1 MEEIVDRRIIRT
13 KQMLREALMELIEQ
27 NGYDG
32 ISVSQLTEKAGL
44 NRGTFYL
51 HYRDLQDLLDKC
63 ADYMLEGWLNV
74 MRNFNPLEAQN
85 SKYLNEPN
93 PQIVKIYEYFK
104 QNSWFFKVILGPKGD
119 PAFPLRMKR
128 AMHDHLERNRVK
140 LQLNDEDFL
149 VPSDYIHEYVLSVNM
164 GILQHWFETDM
175 SKTPEE
181 VAIIST
187 RLAQLGPLASS
198 GVEKLR
204 RTNKPWGHLK
214 G

>member
-1 MEEIVDRRIIRT
+1 MEEIVDRRILRT

-27 NGYDG
+27 NGYEG
-32 ISVSQLTEKAGL
+32 ISVTQLTEKAGL

-63 ADYMLEGWLNV
+63 SDYMLEGWLSI
-74 MRNFNPLEAQN
+74 MRDFNPLEAQN
-85 SKYLNEPN
+85 SKYLNVPN

-128 AMHDHLERNRVK
+128 AMHDHLEGNRVK
-140 LQLNDEDFL
+140 FELDDNDFL
-149 VPSDYIHEYVLSVNM
+149 VPSDYINEYVLSVNM
-164 GILQHWFETDM
+164 GILQHWFETNM
-175 SKTPEE
+175 TKTPEE

-187 RLAQLGPLASS
+187 RLAQLGPLGSS
-198 GVEKLR
+198 GMKKLR
-204 RTNKPWGHLK
+204 RANKP
-214 G
+214 

>member
-1 MEEIVDRRIIRT
+1 MSEIIDRRIIRT

-51 HYRDLQDLLDKC
+51 HYRDLQDLLNKC
-63 ADYMLEGWLNV
+63 ADYMVEGWIAV
-74 MRNFNPLEAQN
+74 MKDFNPLEAQN
-85 SKYLNEPN
+85 SKFLHEPN
-93 PQIVKIYEYFK
+93 PQIVRIYEYFK
-104 QNSWFFKVILGPKGD
+104 QNAWFFKVILGPKGD

-128 AMHDHLERNRVK
+128 VMHDHLESNRIK
-140 LQLNDEDFL
+140 FAIHEEDCL
-149 VPSDYIHEYVLSVNM
+149 VPSDYIHEYILSVNM

-181 VAIIST
+181 VALIST
-187 RLAQLGPLASS
+187 RLAQLGPLGSS
-198 GVEKLR
+198 GVKKLKKA
-204 RTNKPWGHLK
+204 NKP
-214 G
+214 